1 MACARL
7 SVKVAQGCEKPWS
20 SPHAAALSKSPQ
32 VPVKPT
38 CTSESDAMFE
48 LVPQRL
54 KRSTP
59 HERSSGPS
67 SRCRPSYSAPATRA
81 NQPSRPREK
90 EGEPCRVWEA
100 IESIPGRLAPCRV
113 ENGGGRGNCSV
124 KLGRVNM
131 HVGSR
136 SAAIGLDHARSP
148 VPSKK
153 SVLDKR
159 HAPEKGGRRE
169 EGRHDGS
176 RCEPSVPRTVR

>member
-1 MACARL
+1 MCTFEC
-7 SVKVAQGCEKPWS
+7 KVTQGCEKPWS

-38 CTSESDAMFE
+38 CRTSESDAVFG

>member
-1 MACARL
+1 MCTFEC
-7 SVKVAQGCEKPWS
+7 KVTQGCEKPWS

-38 CTSESDAMFE
+38 CRTSESDAMFE

-100 IESIPGRLAPCRV
+100 IESIPGRLAPCREWM
-113 ENGGGRGNCSV
+113 ENSQQQTHSV
-124 KLGRVNM
+124 FESTVLPPSDLFYPRSSPRRDQVM
-131 HVGSR
+131 H
-136 SAAIGLDHARSP
+136 DTSP
-148 VPSKK
+148 VSTRNK
-153 SVLDKR
+153 
-159 HAPEKGGRRE
+159 
-169 EGRHDGS
+169 
-176 RCEPSVPRTVR
+176 